1 MASKSASFSGNNPI
15 GQRLRL
21 EMKSQGISSADLAKR
36 AGVKTSFLYD
46 IISGKSA
53 NPSTVKLARVAD
65 ILGVSLT
72 YLVGGTRPNPGMAT
86 SLQSATAQDY
96 AIIPRITVDI
106 SASGGTIV
114 AEHHEEE
121 RYYFRQAWIR
131 EHLGVTPSDLGLLY
145 VRGDSMEP
153 SLCHNDIVMVD
164 TTKKT
169 PTPPGIFVLFDGF
182 GLVAKRL
189 EYVADAGLK
198 QLRIISDNPQYST
211 YERSLEETLIIGRVV
226 WFAREI

>member
-1 MASKSASFSGNNPI
+1 MASKSASASDTNFI

-21 EMKSQGISSADLAKR
+21 EMKQQGVSSADLAKR

-72 YLVGGTRPNPGMAT
+72 YLVGGAEHPK
-86 SLQSATAQDY
+86 TAAASDSDY
-96 AIIPRITVDI
+96 AVIPRLTVDI
-106 SASGGTIV
+106 SPGGGVTL
-114 AEHHEEE
+114 AQHYEEG
-121 RYYFRQAWIR
+121 RYHFRRSWIR
-131 EHLGVTPSDLGLLY
+131 DRLSASSDGLVLIY
-145 VRGDSMEP
+145 VCGDSMEP
-153 SLCHNDIVMVD
+153 TLFHNDTVMVD
-164 TTKKT
+164 TTRKT

-182 GLVAKRL
+182 GLVVKRL
-189 EYVADAGLK
+189 EHVAAAGVK
-198 QLRIISDNPQYST
+198 AFRIISDNPQYSS
-211 YERSLEETLIIGRVV
+211 YERLPDETFIIGRVV